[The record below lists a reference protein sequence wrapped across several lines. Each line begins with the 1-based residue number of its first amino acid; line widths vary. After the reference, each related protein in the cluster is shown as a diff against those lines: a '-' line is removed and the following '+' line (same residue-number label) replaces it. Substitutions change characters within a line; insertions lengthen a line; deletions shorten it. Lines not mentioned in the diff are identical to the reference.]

1 MSYDKAIGQLRN
13 SVSRPTLYKIQM
25 PSRFVGRDTNDYL
38 EYFCNQAQLPSV
50 RYNSVAVSGIDL
62 MGITRNQPTMPV
74 WTNPMTV
81 SVIENSDFETYKAF
95 KDWFDQTADG
105 IDQQGERNIRLK
117 YYKQI
122 VGDIELTK
130 LEFPNNTS
138 VAGLGAGGGNL
149 KEVLKVRF
157 INSYI
162 MSVGPIQLSSERRDS
177 FVTFPL
183 EFHYESFTT
192 DN

>member
-1 MSYDKAIGQLRN
+1 MSYDAAKALLSNGP
-13 SVSRPTLYKIQM
+13 SRPTLYKIQF
-25 PSRFVGRDTNDYL
+25 PARFVGRDTNDYL
-38 EYFCNQAQLPSV
+38 EYYCNQAQIPSV
-50 RYNSVAVSGIDL
+50 RYNSIAVSGVDM

-95 KDWFDQTADG
+95 KEWFDQTGQG
-105 IDQQGERNIRLK
+105 IAQTGQRNVRLN

-130 LEFPNNTS
+130 LEFPDS
-138 VAGLGAGGGNL
+138 QGAVGGGQL

-162 MSVGPIQLSSERRDS
+162 MSVGPIQLSSERRDT
-177 FVTFPL
+177 FLTFPL

-192 DN
+192 E

>member
-1 MSYDKAIGQLRN
+1 MSYAKAIGLLN
-13 SVSRPTLYKIQM
+13 KSVSRPTLYKIQF
-25 PSRFVGRDTNDYL
+25 PARFVGRDTNDYL
-38 EYFCNQAQLPSV
+38 EYYCNQAQIPSV
-50 RYNSVAVSGIDL
+50 RYNSIAVSGIDL

-95 KDWFDQTADG
+95 KEWFDQTGQG
-105 IDQQGERNIRLK
+105 IPQTGQRNIRLK
-117 YYKQI
+117 YYQQI

-130 LEFPNNTS
+130 LEFPD
-138 VAGLGAGGGNL
+138 GGGIGAGQL
-149 KEVLKVRF
+149 KEVLRVKF

-162 MSVGPIQLSSERRDS
+162 MSVGPVQMSSERKDS
-177 FVTFPL
+177 YTTFPL

-192 DN
+192 D